1 MNDKVKT
8 EHPMMGD
15 RSASKNK
22 TSTND
27 MFGKL
32 EEMKKEPIASQSVV
46 PEQKSTEVKTEQPKV
61 TSDLKDLIIFGK
73 ISEDI
78 SIGGYNIAIAT
89 LNARQQK
96 RLISE
101 LMKLDSGDRIFYI
114 KIYTLAEAIVSINNV
129 PMDQIS
135 TDDSIEDIFLR
146 KVDVI
151 SNFQSAFIESLFDK
165 YEAINNNSKEYFK
178 TSLGEQIKK

>member
-1 MNDKVKT
+1 MSDKIKT
-8 EHPMMGD
+8 EHSMMGD
-15 RSASKNK
+15 RTTSKNK

-27 MFGKL
+27 MFSKL
-32 EEMKKEPIASQSVV
+32 EELKKEPIASVV
-46 PEQKSTEVKTEQPKV
+46 PEQKVVQEAKSEQPNI

-73 ISEDI
+73 VSEDI
-78 SIGGYNIAIAT
+78 SIGGYNIAIST

-135 TDDSIEDIFLR
+135 TDDSIEDVFLR
-146 KVDVI
+146 KVDII

-165 YEAINNNSKEYFK
+165 YETINNNSKEYFK

>member
-1 MNDKVKT
+1 MSGNIKT
-8 EHPMMGD
+8 EHSMMGD

-27 MFGKL
+27 MFSKL
-32 EEMKKEPIASQSVV
+32 EELKKEPVASVV
-46 PEQKSTEVKTEQPKV
+46 PEHKVASEVKDEHPKV
-61 TSDLKDLIIFGK
+61 ASDIKDLIIFGK

-78 SIGGYNIAIAT
+78 SIGGYNIAIST

-114 KIYTLAEAIVSINNV
+114 KIYTLAEAIVSINNI

-135 TDDSIEDIFLR
+135 SDDSITDVFLR
-146 KVDVI
+146 KVDII

-165 YEAINNNSKEYFK
+165 YETINNSSKEYFK